1 MIKKLFLLLFIFGF
15 LGLFM
20 FGCDKPEVEKKVEDI
35 TITKN
40 GKTEYQVGE
49 KFDVTGFEV
58 TIKYEDGEEKVIAL
72 TEEMCGGITE
82 AFDNPDTS
90 YLIPVK
96 YGGISIYISGI
107 KCIDEIEKMEIK
119 EYGEVNFSSENPLDL
134 KDYEFLITYKS
145 GKTEVISGDNKD
157 IKANITEFEE
167 NEDSYDQEVTIYYK
181 NKVNVK
187 VVIHVLSEWDYE
199 DYIDEKVI
207 NDLLAKL
214 TKECEEKIPEETT
227 ENIELPKI
235 ENYDYRFRFMW
246 TSTNT
251 KVISQGGVV
260 APREEDEEVG
270 LSLDVY
276 RVGSSELL
284 KHYDFSVRV
293 PGLGPVEFEDLS
305 NKKIVMA
312 YFYEGT
318 FREMPARD
326 GDRIDIMCY
335 CFGRVDNG
343 KLSITGLGKLNTVM
357 KWRRDYKMRILL
369 SIGGGASGGFS
380 AAVKDDSSRKKF
392 VDSIMDVIKEYGFD
406 GIDMDWEY
414 PGWTGLEDSTPY
426 DVANFSLLL
435 RDLRAAMDEYKSGL
449 LLTAAVISSSTDK
462 FYQPKEL
469 NKYLD
474 YVNIMTYDGNNSSI
488 ATHHT
493 KPLGSGYSAKNAIDM
508 WIAAGVAPEKIIV
521 GAAFYGKISELTNPV
536 SNPEDALG
544 KATSSIS
551 TITYTSIY
559 NNYMMDSK
567 YIECYDPQSGAY
579 YLSDGKIFITYDNP
593 QSIQKKVELVSQYN
607 LGGMMFWDYGS
618 DSTGQLLSAVYR
630 GISGLNE

>member
-20 FGCDKPEVEKKVEDI
+20 FGCDKPEVEKKVVDI

-107 KCIDEIEKMEIK
+107 KCIDEIEKMEVK
-119 EYGEVNFSSENPLDL
+119 EMGEVNFSCENPLDL
-134 KDYEFLITYKS
+134 SDYEFLVTYNS
-145 GKTEVISGDNKD
+145 GKTVVINGDDKD
-157 IKANITEFEE
+157 ITANIHEFAE
-167 NEDSYDQEVTIYYK
+167 NEDSYDEEVTISYK
-181 NKVNVK
+181 NKVSVK
-187 VVIHVLSEWDYE
+187 ITVHVLSEWDYE

-380 AAVKDDSSRKKF
+380 AAVKDDASRKKF

-414 PGWTGLEDSTPY
+414 PGWTGLADSTPY

-474 YVNIMTYDGNNSSI
+474 YVNIMTYDGDNSGI

-493 KPLGSGYSAKNAIDM
+493 KPYGSGYSARNAIEA
-508 WIAAGVAPEKIIV
+508 WINAGVDAKKIVV
-521 GAAFYGKISELTNPV
+521 GAAFYGKISELTTPV
-536 SNPEDALG
+536 TNPEDALG
-544 KATSSIS
+544 KSTKSRS
-551 TITYTSIY
+551 TITYSRISSEYLT
-559 NNYMMDSK
+559 NPAFK
-567 YIECYDPQSGAY
+567 ECYDVQSGAF
-579 YLSDGKIFITYDNP
+579 YLSDGKYFITYDNYD
-593 QSIQKKVELVSQYN
+593 SILKKAELVREYN

-618 DSTGQLLSAVYR
+618 DNTGLLLSAVSA
-630 GISGLNE
+630 GIKALNN